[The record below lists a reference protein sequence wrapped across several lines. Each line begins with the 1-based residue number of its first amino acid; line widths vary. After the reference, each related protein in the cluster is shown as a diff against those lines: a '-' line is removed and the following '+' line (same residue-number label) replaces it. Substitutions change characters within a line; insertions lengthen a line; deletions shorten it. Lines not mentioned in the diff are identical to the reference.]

1 MRNSIVPIFAAVIL
15 LGTSAAAQQSADTGQ
30 PAAGAT
36 STHVK
41 RMADGHPDLSGIW
54 AYSIDLPGGALQK
67 QSAKGGVEVE
77 RVDLSGRHAAK
88 MAVPG
93 ALPSTPTP
101 SYKPEDQAKVKNLFD
116 NEAKLDKVFFCGKPG
131 VPRISSPRKI
141 VQLPNEVI
149 FFYEDISGDP
159 YRIIPTDGRPHDP
172 DADPSYYGDS
182 VGHWDGD
189 TLVVDAT
196 NFVDDTWFGE
206 GGYFHSTAMRVTER
220 FWKVGDNL
228 AYQVTVEDPNV
239 LTEPW
244 TEPARI
250 IKPSNEPLE
259 ESPVCVED
267 DAKRMHN
274 LDHHGQR

>member
-1 MRNSIVPIFAAVIL
+1 MKHSLIAIFAAAIL
-15 LGTSAAAQQSADTGQ
+15 LATSAAAQQSADTSQ
-30 PAAGAT
+30 QAAGAT
-36 STHVK
+36 SAQTK

-67 QSAKGGVEVE
+67 ESANGSVEVE

-101 SYKPEDQAKVKNLFD
+101 SYKPEYQSKVKYLFD
-116 NEAKLDKVFFCGKPG
+116 NEAKLDGVFFCGKPG

-141 VQLPNEVI
+141 VELPNEVI

-159 YRIIPTDGRPHDP
+159 YRIIPTDGRPHNP

-182 VGHWDGD
+182 IGHWEGD

-206 GGYFHSTAMRVTER
+206 GGYFHTTAMHVIER

-228 AYQVTVEDPNV
+228 AYQVTVDDPNV

-250 IKPSNEPLE
+250 IKPSNERLE